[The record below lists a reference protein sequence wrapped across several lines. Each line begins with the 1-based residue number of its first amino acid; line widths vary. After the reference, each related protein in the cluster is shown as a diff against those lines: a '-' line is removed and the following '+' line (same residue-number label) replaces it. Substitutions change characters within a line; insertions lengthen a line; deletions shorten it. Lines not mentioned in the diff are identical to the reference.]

1 MPRIEQALKTK
12 SPPLP
17 RKDAFFRSEIWNTSA
32 AKPALALLAQH
43 RAHKYRSHQQ
53 MRSIYRF
60 IESLRLEETSKIFNS
75 NHSPSTAKSSTNP
88 CPYTA
93 HLHIFFNTSRNFNST
108 TSLGSLFQCLTTLS

>member
-88 CPYTA
+88 VPIYT
-93 HLHIFFNTSRNFNST
+93 FFST
-108 TSLGSLFQCLTTLS
+108 LPGILIPPLLWAAYSNA